1 LSLANYQRLCTYFPV
16 QNTAVREKDGKLD
29 INYDFLFRPL
39 NKEEEYHVA
48 NPVDSTTGLWY
59 GDSEEWCHLL
69 ANYIRHGYETSLN
82 TRTSF
87 HPLLLI
93 DRSYNPPPLRQTVL
107 ELCME
112 ELQVPA
118 IFFARD
124 AVMACYAVGRTT
136 ATVVDVG
143 YSGTTATPVH
153 DGYVETKG
161 IRRLPVGSQ
170 HMDQSVLSILDQL
183 TNSSIRPHYQAR
195 SPENTIRTSHIMHN
209 HARWYVAQECREDG
223 SGSAVSTVDDPAFQA
238 PSKSYVLPDGTV
250 VDIAAKYRFSIPQ
263 MVLGP
268 KEEAVRDREYK
279 KLQSQFTSLIQ
290 KGSLAIPNDVMCKDG
305 NNKGPNDKEYWEQQF
320 SEESSVGISKRRS
333 ESHRHY
339 KSTLLPSL
347 STTTTSSSFHRTVLR
362 QACVPYWQSFLQT
375 SLTAHPIPSMIGDAA
390 LACDRDQQPSLLANV
405 VLVGGGACAGPTEV
419 AWSDALR
426 DRTEALLQPH
436 TPGWRIKVLTPNRTE
451 RAIGSWLGGSILGS
465 IGTFHDMYI
474 TRKEYEEWGPA
485 IVNRKCP

>member
-1 LSLANYQRLCTYFPV
+1 MIIQRLSQTFRSLFFV
-16 QNTAVREKDGKLD
+16 QNTAVRDKDGKLD

-39 NKEEEYHVA
+39 KDEAEYHVA

-59 GDSEEWCHLL
+59 GDSEEWYQLL
-69 ANYIRHGYETSLN
+69 PNYIRHGYETSLN
-82 TRTSF
+82 TRTSH

-118 IFFARD
+118 MFFGRD

-143 YSGTTATPVH
+143 YSGTTVTPVH

-170 HMDQSVLSILDQL
+170 HMDDTILSTLDQL

-195 SPENTIRTSHIMHN
+195 SSESTIRISQDMHT
-209 HARWYVAQECREDG
+209 HSRWYVAQECREDG
-223 SGSAVSTVDDPAFQA
+223 SGASVSTVEDPAFQA

-250 VDIAAKYRFSIPQ
+250 VDIAAKYRFAIPQ

-268 KEEAVRDREYK
+268 KEETVRDREYK
-279 KLQSQFTSLIQ
+279 KIQTQLTSLIQ
-290 KGSLAIPNDVMCKDG
+290 KGSEAIPNDVIPKDG
-305 NNKGPNDKEYWEQQF
+305 NDSMDQNDKEYWEQQF

-333 ESHRHY
+333 EPHRHP
-339 KSTLLPSL
+339 KSPLML
-347 STTTTSSSFHRTVLR
+347 SSSSFHRAVLR

-405 VLVGGGACAGPTEV
+405 VLVGGGACAGPTEM

-426 DRTEALLQPH
+426 ERTESLLQPH

-474 TRKEYEEWGPA
+474 TKKEYEEWGPA